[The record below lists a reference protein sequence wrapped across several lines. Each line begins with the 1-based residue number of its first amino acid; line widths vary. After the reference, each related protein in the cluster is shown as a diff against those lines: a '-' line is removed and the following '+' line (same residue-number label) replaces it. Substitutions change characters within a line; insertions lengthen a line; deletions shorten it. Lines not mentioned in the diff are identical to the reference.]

1 MDHATATGTR
11 YAFARICV
19 EVDVDAEFPS
29 ELRMKY
35 KDKTIIQKV
44 KYAWKPNPCRTFNHG
59 DKSCPLKID
68 RSKPKKVW
76 VPKKKQ
82 GVDTPSDL
90 NQGEEHTQGNSHET
104 EHHTNE
110 KNEE

>member
-1 MDHATATGTR
+1 
-11 YAFARICV
+11 
-19 EVDVDAEFPS
+19 
-29 ELRMKY
+29 MKY

-44 KYAWKPNPCRTFNHG
+44 EYAWKPNPCRTCRTFNHG

-90 NQGEEHTQGNSHET
+90 NQGEEHNQGNSHEA